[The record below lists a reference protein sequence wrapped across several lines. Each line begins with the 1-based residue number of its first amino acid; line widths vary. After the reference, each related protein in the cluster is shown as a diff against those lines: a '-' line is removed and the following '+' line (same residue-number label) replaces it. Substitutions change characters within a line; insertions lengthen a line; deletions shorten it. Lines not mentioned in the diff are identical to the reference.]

1 MKKKSIDTTF
11 FNTQQDYLYNNSI
24 NAVIMLNV
32 QFLI

>member
-1 MKKKSIDTTF
+1 MKKKSIDTF